1 MMGQNERPVLLQKF
15 FKVLSVEHANAEFF
29 QFGRRPTGQALFRPA
44 RQRAETLFN
53 LPAEH
58 RQFAFLHTAFEFA
71 AQDLVVQDVIENWHL
86 TRLLFHSVTFSKSW
100 PKRPHYALSGSGQV
114 MVYSTLAGFR

>member
-15 FKVLSVEHANAEFF
+15 FKVLGVEHANAEFF
-29 QFGRRPTGQALFRPA
+29 QFGRSPTGQALFRPA

-58 RQFAFLHTAFEFA
+58 RQFAFLHATLELTP
-71 AQDLVVQDVIENWHL
+71 QDLVVQDVIKNWHL
-86 TRLLFHSVTFSKSW
+86 TRLLFHSVTFSKTW
-100 PKRPHYALSGSGQV
+100 PKRPHYGLTVCGQV
-114 MVYSTLAGFR
+114 IVYST